1 MDCVKVDMG
10 NWQSGELTSCQCGLG
25 NMELTIQ
32 QCETLQFSKAKL
44 MKSSWSKTAKYSS
57 NVDFMD
63 FSKLGLEESMK

>member
-10 NWQSGELTSCQCGLG
+10 NWQSWELTSRPCGLG

-32 QCETLQFSKAKL
+32 QCETWQFSEAKL
-44 MKSSWSKTAKYSS
+44 MKSSWNQIAKYSS
-57 NVDFMD
+57 SNVD